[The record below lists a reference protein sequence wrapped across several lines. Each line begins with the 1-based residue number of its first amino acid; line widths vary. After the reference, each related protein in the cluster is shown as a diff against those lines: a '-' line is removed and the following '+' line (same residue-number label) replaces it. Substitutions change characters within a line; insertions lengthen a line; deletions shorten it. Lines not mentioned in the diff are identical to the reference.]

1 MAIQIDLDHAV
12 FKWQLEHN
20 ERMTYSD
27 LSRLANISLPTLY
40 RIRSGET
47 SRLSLDKLDRLC
59 DVLECDIADIL
70 YRVKDD
76 SEKDAAK
83 SESAHKATQKS

>member
-1 MAIQIDLDHAV
+1 MAIQIDLDRAI

-27 LSRLANISLPTLY
+27 LSRLADISLPTLY

-47 SRLSLDKLDRLC
+47 SRLSLDKLDRIC
-59 DVLECDIADIL
+59 DALECDISDIL
-70 YRVKDD
+70 YRT
-76 SEKDAAK
+76 K
-83 SESAHKATQKS
+83 SEPEKAPVEAKASRKATRKS